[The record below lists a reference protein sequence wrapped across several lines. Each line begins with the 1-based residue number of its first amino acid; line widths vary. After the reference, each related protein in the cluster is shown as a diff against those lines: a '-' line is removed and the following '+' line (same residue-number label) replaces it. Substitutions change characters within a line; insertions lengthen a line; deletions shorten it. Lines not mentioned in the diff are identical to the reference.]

1 MQKTQTNHLVVVVVV
16 VNNMIIMIIIIS
28 DVVVIIVVVVVVLII
43 QVNLSQT
50 YLSDSSNVGLKI
62 IYKQNINIL

>member
-28 DVVVIIVVVVVVLII
+28 DVVVIIVVVVVLII